1 MTMETTEI
9 LFHDVGFT
17 YEGTATALFEGVN
30 LHFPTGWSGAVGAN
44 GAGKTTLLH
53 LATGGLSATAGRVI
67 VPEGALYCAQRT
79 DDAPHELG

>member
-1 MTMETTEI
+1 METTEI

-53 LATGGLSATAGRVI
+53 LATGGLSATG
-67 VPEGALYCAQRT
+67 
-79 DDAPHELG
+79 